1 MTDIEITYE
10 NMGNEGLTTVLRLG
24 GKQGEISNVD
34 GKKVQVGFVAWLG
47 GKTNAY
53 ATVVMDA
60 VDLNAMETN
69 SFYKY
74 ALFERLLE
82 KDRVQKLADNKKDNS
97 IPYIGGIKLYEH
109 LDETAYQLDEPA
121 GGRVGYEITLDEKIG
136 GSQIDELVALSY
148 T

>member
-1 MTDIEITYE
+1 
-10 NMGNEGLTTVLRLG
+10 
-24 GKQGEISNVD
+24 
-34 GKKVQVGFVAWLG
+34 
-47 GKTNAY
+47 
-53 ATVVMDA
+53 

-97 IPYIGGIKLYEH
+97 IPYIGGIEFCEH

-121 GGRVGYEITLDEKIG
+121 GGRVGYEITLDKKIG
-136 GSQIDELVALSY
+136 GSQIDKLVALSY